1 MDALERGRRP
11 RHFPCMKIIIQPPG
25 PRQGA
30 DIDMNADGTFVDPP
44 APSVAERVLRAAI
57 IAAVLAAGLAIAMLA
72 LWFALILIPV
82 AIGAALVAW
91 AAWRWRV
98 WRG

>member
-1 MDALERGRRP
+1 MSSA
-11 RHFPCMKIIIQPPG
+11 MKIIIQRPG
-25 PRQGA
+25 PRPGA
-30 DIDMNADGTFVDPP
+30 DIDMNADGSFVDPP
-44 APSVAERVLRAAI
+44 APGLAERILRGAL

-82 AIGAALVAW
+82 AIGAALIAW